1 MRRKITVRKR
11 LPVDTFIWNIFVE
24 ACGSRCSACG
34 EENGKL
40 ERGHVIPYRLGSSES
55 FDNLIPVC
63 RRCNAKHKK
72 LETPVTFRPADYL
85 ERFSIL
91 FLERLRPQLS
101 SYTANGSCYLIP
113 SSEHAENKHVI
124 CWRNAENGVQNSLI
138 TRSSD
143 TLTRRE
149 AERIVE
155 SLVTAARRKLPL
167 PIPYGPTK
175 TSLVQLAVQHGR
187 KKFDM
192 AAEGF
197 LAEDWSKPG
206 MPDAVQHD
214 CWPQFVDGFNL
225 FLRSGEVHR
234 ANVERR
240 KKKDAEEKLKQD
252 EVNRESRAR
261 EAELVAK
268 RVAASDVLKL
278 YGQQLTGKPWRLN
291 KAKLLPFAERYKDFR
306 DALDKARTLTELQHV
321 HDTVSQAYDAM
332 QARLTDD
339 PGEVA

>member
-1 MRRKITVRKR
+1 M
-11 LPVDTFIWNIFVE
+11 
-24 ACGSRCSACG
+24 
-34 EENGKL
+34 
-40 ERGHVIPYRLGSSES
+40 
-55 FDNLIPVC
+55 
-63 RRCNAKHKK
+63 
-72 LETPVTFRPADYL
+72 
-85 ERFSIL
+85 
-91 FLERLRPQLS
+91 
-101 SYTANGSCYLIP
+101 GSCYLIP

-124 CWRNAENGVQNSLI
+124 SWRNAENSVQNSLI

-175 TSLVQLAVQHGR
+175 TSMVQLAVQHGR

-225 FLRSGEVHR
+225 FVRSGEVHH
-234 ANVERR
+234 AALERR
-240 KKKDAEEKLKQD
+240 KKKDAEEKLRQD
-252 EVNRESRAR
+252 EANRESDAR
-261 EAELVAK
+261 RAELVAARK
-268 RVAASDVLKL
+268 AAHDVLEEFK
-278 YGQQLTGKPWRLN
+278 QLMIKNFRHHRELLRPFEVQYKP
-291 KAKLLPFAERYKDFR
+291 FEAEL
-306 DALDKARTLTELQHV
+306 AKARTLKEWQAVHAAVFQTCELLQQRL
-321 HDTVSQAYDAM
+321 QA
-332 QARLTDD
+332 ART
-339 PGEVA
+339 GVA